1 MTDLES
7 AVQKLSSFCDSEEKG
22 PKKLDILKKVV
33 SHFFKGEN
41 KIHEAVEVIRKCY
54 PLIDKL
60 NVGTEKEKELAAFTL
75 KTIQKYNKR
84 VERHRLRGFAKKAAD
99 FMCKKL
105 ALITFSG
112 EIAVRREVP
121 DVPFCDEGIAL
132 AISEEQ
138 NGADGTSQSTAI
150 LTEKVIKAVV
160 SLSRSFYDEAAI
172 QTIFSRD
179 RPIYARILFCRGY
192 DR

>member
-1 MTDLES
+1 MLHKIALQHCGEAIFKRVLES
-7 AVQKLSSFCDSEEKG
+7 
-22 PKKLDILKKVV
+22 
-33 SHFFKGEN
+33 
-41 KIHEAVEVIRKCY
+41 
-54 PLIDKL
+54 
-60 NVGTEKEKELAAFTL
+60 
-75 KTIQKYNKR
+75 KTS
-84 VERHRLRGFAKKAAD
+84 
-99 FMCKKL
+99 
-105 ALITFSG
+105 ALITFSD